1 MSVMSRKFWSIELI
15 HRDYSEESLKLAT
28 IWVFLI
34 WLVKV
39 LTESMPT
46 IAMLPY
52 SVYEPLGMIRFVPAS
67 LRPLLLTTPFLEG
80 LRGLLVAS
88 LLAVFVV
95 MLLDIRA
102 LRERR
107 AGEPRP
113 EARLRSELLRLSPAI
128 CACLLITLYEGVFRG
143 YAGHIS
149 HEDTLLLYS
158 SYFLAGFPIA
168 NLIARRSGRVDS
180 STNLNAI
187 PVISILFTLCLIYTV
202 VATYRVIYG
211 APDVFTNDSLTFWTL
226 RNSIDVLDPGVG
238 LGFSVIDR
246 PWIEVILL
254 AGFPVVTFLEF
265 TAPLILVSV
274 PFRRLWLFVM
284 IPFHIMSWMY
294 MDVLFKETL
303 ALYLLL
309 IDPVTVKDFLVAS
322 LHRR

>member
-1 MSVMSRKFWSIELI
+1 MSVLPRDFWSMKLI

-34 WLVKV
+34 WFVKV
-39 LTESMPT
+39 VKESIPT

-52 SVYEPLGMIRFVPAS
+52 SVYEPLGMIRFVPTS
-67 LRPLLLTTPFLEG
+67 LRPLLVTGPFLEG
-80 LRGLLVAS
+80 LRGLLVVS
-88 LLAVFVV
+88 LLAVFAV
-95 MLLDIRA
+95 MLSDIRA
-102 LRERR
+102 IRRR
-107 AGEPRP
+107 AVGEPRL
-113 EARLRSELLRLSPAI
+113 ETSLRSELLRLSPAI
-128 CACLLITLYEGVFRG
+128 AACLLVTLYEGVFRG

-187 PVISILFTLCLIYTV
+187 PVISILFTLCLIYVV
-202 VATYRVIYG
+202 VATYRVING

-226 RNSIDVLDPGVG
+226 RNSIDVLNPGVG
-238 LGFSVIDR
+238 LGFSLIDH
-246 PWIEVILL
+246 PWIAFVLM
-254 AGFPVVTFLEF
+254 AGFPLVTLLELM
-265 TAPLILVSV
+265 APLILVST
-274 PFRRLWLFVM
+274 PFRLFFLLVM
-284 IPFHIMSWMY
+284 IPFHIMSWMF

-309 IDPVTVKDFLVAS
+309 VDPVTVKDFLVAS
-322 LHRR
+322 FRRR